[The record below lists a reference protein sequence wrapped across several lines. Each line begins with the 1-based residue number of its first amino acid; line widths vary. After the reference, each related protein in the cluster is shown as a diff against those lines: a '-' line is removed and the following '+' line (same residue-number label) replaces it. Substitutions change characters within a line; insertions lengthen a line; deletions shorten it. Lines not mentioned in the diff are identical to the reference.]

1 MNLYRTS
8 LKLSTSIL
16 FTIYSITCLAYT
28 PTPATIPVADRT
40 NYITSSFQKNSA
52 KDLDIW
58 AAVSGGRGS
67 DTSVPPVYTDYNYYG
82 RMTWSCTSD
91 SDTSNGSCTVGAAWG
106 KAEGSTPIQ
115 LKFIEKKTGISKNI
129 SLTGY
134 NSKVSYSGSDNYG
147 NMAMWSAASI
157 KNYYPAQSLLSVKIP
172 SSELEKLPIGGIW
185 QASLVL
191 NQSSWDPIVKVATWK
206 ANITINVVDSKNIQ
220 IYFPNYSTASPNINL
235 SLKRMP
241 SSDIKPI
248 IAGNVNIDACLYD
261 GYNAQSS
268 KYDITMSDPN
278 SKDSNFYITNKNINP
293 NPNFSNTIPYQ
304 VWVSTPAAPSIA
316 SQQVLSNKLFSF
328 TGVNQ
333 LTPKLVTLPNVPN
346 PVYCTPWL
354 INLKTANI
362 TQGNQAPGNYK
373 GTLHLKFTPS
383 SSSL

>member
-1 MNLYRTS
+1 VNLYRIS
-8 LKLSTSIL
+8 FNLGLSIF
-16 FTIYSITCLAYT
+16 FTLYSVVCLAYS
-28 PTPATIPVADRT
+28 PATIPVADRT
-40 NYITSSFQKNSA
+40 DPITSSVPKGSATDLYIWKN
-52 KDLDIW
+52 
-58 AAVSGGRGS
+58 VSGGRGS
-67 DTSVPPVYTDYNYYG
+67 ISPPPIADIDYYG
-82 RMTWSCTSD
+82 RMSWACQSTTD
-91 SDTSNGSCTVGAAWG
+91 ASNGACGATSPTWRDDA
-106 KAEGSTPIQ
+106 
-115 LKFIEKKTGISKNI
+115 KTNI
-129 SLTGY
+129 SLKFTEQKTSIVKTLSLIG
-134 NSKVSYSGSDNYG
+134 YSGKTNYDNTSG
-147 NMAMWSAASI
+147 SAFFSI
-157 KNYYPAQSLLSVKIP
+157 NSAIAQDKGAQSLLFLKIP

-185 QASLVL
+185 KAKLIL
-191 NQSSWDPIVKVATWK
+191 NEWSWDPPTKVATWA

-220 IYFPNYSTASPNINL
+220 IYFPNYSTTSPNINL

-362 TQGNQAPGNYK
+362 TQNNQAPGNYK